1 MISLTQSRALAVGGV
16 YWYESVLNDR
26 SRRVVEKCG
35 LNLQMVKSGKG
46 GHIKLSISVSSRSMT
61 VTSLMTDKC
70 DHPYYM

>member
-16 YWYESVLNDR
+16 YWYDSVLNDR

-46 GHIKLSISVSSRSMT
+46 GHIKLSISVSSRNMA
-61 VTSLMTDKC
+61 VT
-70 DHPYYM
+70 